1 MKNSGVTRVLPLS
14 LNFNLDIEGK
24 SQMPS
29 ILITGANRGLGL
41 EMTKQYLQDGWQVIA
56 FCRSPSK
63 ASELIDLESKA
74 KGQLRILELD
84 VNDANAISSLP
95 SRLQNQSIDILINNA
110 GILKTLSKNLDD
122 ISPEAWLESFRV
134 NTIAPALI
142 AKSLSGLIAAGQQKI
157 IVNLSS
163 HLGSISLVSDPTYL
177 LYGSTKAA
185 LNYVTKSLAVELKSN
200 KGIIVIS
207 IHPGW
212 VKTDMGGDNAQLM
225 PVESVTGIRKVLRNL
240 TLKQSG
246 SFYDYSGKII
256 PY

>member
-1 MKNSGVTRVLPLS
+1 
-14 LNFNLDIEGK
+14 
-24 SQMPS
+24 MPS

-56 FCRSPSK
+56 CCRSPSK
-63 ASELIDLESKA
+63 ASELIDLESEA
-74 KGQLRILELD
+74 KEQLRILELD

-95 SRLQNQSIDILINNA
+95 SRVQNQPIDVLINNA
-110 GILKTLSKNLDD
+110 GILKTLNKDSDS

-163 HLGSISLVSDPTYL
+163 QLGSISLASDLTYL
-177 LYGSTKAA
+177 LYGSSKAA
-185 LNYVTKSLAVELKSN
+185 LNYVTKSLAVELKSS
-200 KGIIVIS
+200 GIIVIS

-212 VKTDMGGDNAQLM
+212 AKTDMGGKNAQLM
-225 PVESVTGIRKVLRNL
+225 PAESVAGIRKVLKSL

-246 SFYDYSGKII
+246 AFYDYSGKII

>member
-1 MKNSGVTRVLPLS
+1 
-14 LNFNLDIEGK
+14 
-24 SQMPS
+24 MPS

-56 FCRSPSK
+56 CCRSPSK

-74 KGQLRILELD
+74 KGQLCILELD

-95 SRLQNQSIDILINNA
+95 SRLQNQSIDVLINNA
-110 GILKTLSKNLDD
+110 GILKTLNKDSDP
-122 ISPEAWLESFRV
+122 ISPEAWLESFRI

-163 HLGSISLVSDPTYL
+163 HLGSISLASDPTYL
-177 LYGSTKAA
+177 LYGSSKAA
-185 LNYVTKSLAVELKSN
+185 LNYVTKSLAVELKSS
-200 KGIIVIS
+200 GIIVIS

-212 VKTDMGGDNAQLM
+212 VKTDMGGENAQLM
-225 PVESVTGIRKVLRNL
+225 PAESIAGIRKVLKNL

>member
-1 MKNSGVTRVLPLS
+1 
-14 LNFNLDIEGK
+14 
-24 SQMPS
+24 MPS

-41 EMTKQYLQDGWQVIA
+41 EMTKQYLQDGCQVIA
-56 FCRSPSK
+56 CCRSPSK
-63 ASELIDLESKA
+63 ASELIDLENKA

-122 ISPEAWLESFRV
+122 ISSEAWLESFRV

-163 HLGSISLVSDPTYL
+163 HLGSISLASDPTYL
-177 LYGSTKAA
+177 LYGSSKAA
-185 LNYVTKSLAVELKSN
+185 LNYVTKSLAVELKSS
-200 KGIIVIS
+200 GIMVIS

-225 PVESVTGIRKVLRNL
+225 PAESVAGIRKVLKNL

-246 SFYDYSGKII
+246 AFYDYSGKII